1 MFNQAIPQGRSF
13 NMKLFRVRF
22 TTEYGLTP
30 FGEVEDIIDTSQ
42 VLGLNLKL
50 HSGGWNRGEP
60 TTCYHEWK
68 SEADPEMV
76 KDFLGKRYVKSLI
89 EIVQEDI
96 NIDPESS
103 HIQGDQNKNRD

>member
-1 MFNQAIPQGRSF
+1 LFNQAIPQGRSF

-22 TTEYGLTP
+22 TTDYGLTP
-30 FGEVEDIIDTSQ
+30 FGEVENIIDTSQ

-60 TTCYHEWK
+60 TTCFHEWK

-76 KDFLGKRYVKSLI
+76 KNFLEKRYGKSLI
-89 EIVQEDI
+89 EIFLEDM
-96 NIDPESS
+96 NIGPESS
-103 HIQGDQNKNRD
+103 HTQGDQTKSND